1 MNSSKE
7 ITLDYKRKYIKYK
20 SKYLNFLDK
29 TQKINF
35 VGKIKLVNIKCDDEN
50 KILCPPKSVNLGLC
64 VKNKSDCKKI
74 DARSF

>member
-35 VGKIKLVNIKCDDEN
+35 VGKIKLANIKCDDEN
-50 KILCPPKSVNLGLC
+50 KIL
-64 VKNKSDCKKI
+64 
-74 DARSF
+74 